1 MDREREFAQS
11 VGVLAETLEHADRV
25 EPLGDYCRGL
35 MLSGD
40 RKSVEPMAAL
50 LAPRRA
56 SAKHQSMHH
65 FVAQAEW
72 SDAALLAAVRAAVLP
87 ALGAIEA
94 WIVDDTGYPKKGTHS
109 VGVARQYCGQL
120 GKQDNCQVAVSLS
133 IANERSSL
141 PIGYQLYLPHAW
153 AADAAR
159 RKKAGVPTRVGF
171 ATKGAI
177 ALALLRAARAAR
189 VPVGV
194 VLADEGYGN
203 DTDFRRGIRALGLTY
218 AVGIQGST
226 TVWAEGHEPLP
237 PRGNWGRGRPGTHL
251 RRNRTHQP
259 IDANRLAHQ
268 LPGRAWRR
276 MEWRAGTA
284 GVLASRFARVRVR
297 AAHRNQVHPEEWLVI
312 EWPLAETEPTQY
324 WLTTLSPRI
333 AFHELVRLIKLRW
346 RIERDY
352 QELKQ
357 ELGLGHYEGRN
368 WRGFHHHA
376 TLTIAAYGFLMRARL
391 TGRATKN
398 PASRPS
404 EPLLRLPPRPQNFI
418 PRGSPRAAGATHP

>member
-1 MDREREFAQS
+1 MDKEGEFARYVS
-11 VGVLAETLEHADRV
+11 TLSETLAHADRV
-25 EPLGDYCRGL
+25 GPMHDYCRGL

-50 LAPRRA
+50 VAPQRA
-56 SAKHQSMHH
+56 GAKHQSMHH
-65 FVAQAEW
+65 FVAKAEW
-72 SDAALLAAVRAAVLP
+72 SDTALLAAVRQEVLP
-87 ALGAIEA
+87 TLGAIEA
-94 WIVDDTGYPKKGTHS
+94 WIVDDTGYPKKGSHS

-120 GKQDNCQVAVSLS
+120 GKQDNCQVAVSVS
-133 IANERSSL
+133 VANERSSL
-141 PIGYQLYLPHAW
+141 PIGYQLYLPHEW
-153 AADAAR
+153 AEDAAR
-159 RKKAGVPTRVGF
+159 LKRAEVPANIGF
-171 ATKGAI
+171 ATKCV
-177 ALALLRAARAAR
+177 LALEQLRAARAAR

-194 VLADEGYGN
+194 VLADAGYGN
-203 DTDFRRGIRALGLTY
+203 DTEFRLGIAALGLTY

-226 TVWAEGHEPLP
+226 TVWAEGHQPLP
-237 PRGNWGRGRPGTHL
+237 PRGTWGRGRPGTHL

-259 IDANRLAHQ
+259 VDVKALAHE

-276 MEWRAGTA
+276 IEWREGTA

-297 AAHRNQVHPEEWLVI
+297 AAHRNEVHEEEWLVI
-312 EWPLAETEPTQY
+312 EWPLAEIEPTKY
-324 WLTTLSPRI
+324 WLTTLPSSI
-333 AFHELVRLIKLRW
+333 AFKELVRLIKLRW

-391 TGRATKN
+391 TGRAKKN
-398 PASRPS
+398 FAIRPR
-404 EPLLRLPPRPQNFI
+404 EPLLQLPPRPKNFI
-418 PRGSPRAAGATHP
+418 PRGSPRAP